1 MCLQP
6 SASVCAIARRANPLR
21 SGGAKPKG
29 LLAGRKQYSALRE
42 GWVRMQPHIKHSYT
56 RIGFHSSSFGL
67 KAAKLAEA
75 TRGEWKGSLK
85 HLVVLIGCLMIG
97 VLAAVFLMGADRVV
111 PVTCGQDL
119 DVIVNADDPTIGT
132 RFQLEGPCT
141 YTVDTKL
148 APKNG
153 DEIAGPKATFIER
166 STSTASALD
175 PEPTVTILGSEGLSN
190 VIRAEGKVHL
200 EWVKIVGGTGQYSGG
215 SPVAGTGSA
224 LAMGMASNDSS
235 LYAVHITGNDGAG
248 ITNAHGT
255 FDSIELS
262 DTTQDPNFLGF
273 IGSGLK
279 AITEVE
285 VRNSYI
291 HDNQGNGLW
300 CDQFCHDSN
309 EELHPNGF
317 WIHHNLVV
325 NNGRAD
331 IRFERVGDVA
341 DAGEALIENNE
352 VHGNGTDATRGG
364 IDIRDAQDAPIQNN
378 RFGAATIGE
387 VGYEVAYEPNANG
400 VAIRA
405 TDSGRSDR
413 PDLFN
418 VDIVGNVLNGETIV
432 GCEQPDEIVVCSD
445 ALPPPPPGDT
455 TPPVIT
461 KVVTGTLGNN
471 GWYTSNV
478 GVDWSV
484 SDAESAISS
493 QSGCGDLSVTSDQ
506 QETTYTCTAT
516 SAGGT
521 STESVTIK
529 RDATPPETTISP
541 DSSSG
546 TITTTTATFGF
557 SSNET
562 NSRFECK
569 LDPVESAF
577 SSCVSLKIYSSLANS
592 SYTFSV
598 QAIDATGNTDTSPA
612 TRSFTVSTTQG
623 GDTTAPT
630 VISTV
635 PGPGATGVSPTINNV
650 KATFSEAMMASSI
663 TGQTFMLFKNGSTT
677 KIAAKVSYDPSTRT
691 AKLNPTNNLQR
702 GVTYR
707 AVLTTG
713 AKDVAGISLVQ
724 QKEWLFTVKR

>member
-1 MCLQP
+1 MWAQK
-6 SASVCAIARRANPLR
+6 AWGR
-21 SGGAKPKG
+21 S
-29 LLAGRKQYSALRE
+29 LCVDLFE
-42 GWVRMQPHIKHSYT
+42 
-56 RIGFHSSSFGL
+56 
-67 KAAKLAEA
+67 
-75 TRGEWKGSLK
+75 
-85 HLVVLIGCLMIG
+85 LIGLTMI
-97 VLAAVFLMGADRVV
+97 VVSSAVFWMGADRVI
-111 PVTCGQDL
+111 PVTCSQDL

-141 YTVDTKL
+141 YTVDTKV

-300 CDQFCHDSN
+300 CDQFCRDSD
-309 EELHPNGF
+309 EQLHPHGF
-317 WIHHNLVV
+317 WIHDNLVV
-325 NNGRAD
+325 KSDRAG

-352 VHGNGTDATRGG
+352 VHQNSLTVSRGG
-364 IDIRDAQDAPIQNN
+364 IDIRDAQNALVQNN
-378 RFGAATIGE
+378 VFGKTPTI
-387 VGYEVAYEPNANG
+387 YDVAYEPNANG

-546 TITTTTATFGF
+546 TI
-557 SSNET
+557 
-562 NSRFECK
+562 
-569 LDPVESAF
+569 
-577 SSCVSLKIYSSLANS
+577 
-592 SYTFSV
+592 
-598 QAIDATGNTDTSPA
+598 
-612 TRSFTVSTTQG
+612 
-623 GDTTAPT
+623 
-630 VISTV
+630 
-635 PGPGATGVSPTINNV
+635 
-650 KATFSEAMMASSI
+650 
-663 TGQTFMLFKNGSTT
+663 
-677 KIAAKVSYDPSTRT
+677 
-691 AKLNPTNNLQR
+691 
-702 GVTYR
+702 
-707 AVLTTG
+707 
-713 AKDVAGISLVQ
+713 
-724 QKEWLFTVKR
+724 